1 MTWAWDGAGEWE
13 GTGPWEDARAWEGI
27 WEWAGHVCKK
37 IHKLMN
43 ACQFNQFNR
52 DKITYGIVPYRYIT
66 EIVMFLHMD
75 ICIITIYYYIIRKGF
90 AVH

>member
-1 MTWAWDGAGEWE
+1 MGQENGR
-13 GTGPWEDARAWEGI
+13 GQGPGRMQESGRGY
-27 WEWAGHVCKK
+27 GSGRGMYVKK